1 MHTHT
6 HARTQ
11 RKDSHYSLQPPS
23 RFWRLSCTTIKKIRK
38 SSIKEAATARVTLLL
53 EDFLPSGLSTSE
65 EDDNNDN
72 DEETEAVD
80 EESGVKEQQ
89 GKFVVCLEEAFVSGT
104 EHLTTCGVLQNKKRV
119 CAGFVVGIGVADG
132 G

>member
-65 EDDNNDN
+65 EGDN

-89 GKFVVCLEEAFVSGT
+89 GKFVMS
-104 EHLTTCGVLQNKKRV
+104 
-119 CAGFVVGIGVADG
+119 
-132 G
+132 

>member
-1 MHTHT
+1 MAQQGRKQNAPCAH
-6 HARTQ
+6 TQ
-11 RKDSHYSLQPPS
+11 RKTK
-23 RFWRLSCTTIKKIRK
+23 RLSLFVTTSLTLLAFVLHHDKKIRK

-65 EDDNNDN
+65 EGDN

-89 GKFVVCLEEAFVSGT
+89 GKFVMS
-104 EHLTTCGVLQNKKRV
+104 
-119 CAGFVVGIGVADG
+119 
-132 G
+132 